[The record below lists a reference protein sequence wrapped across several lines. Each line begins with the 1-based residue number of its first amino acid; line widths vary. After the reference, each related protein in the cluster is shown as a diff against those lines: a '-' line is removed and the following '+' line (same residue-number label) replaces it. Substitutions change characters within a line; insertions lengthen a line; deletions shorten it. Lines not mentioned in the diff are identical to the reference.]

1 MQLNHLRNLKE
12 YIRLYHYAR
21 INNDS
26 IYGRNKYRFIHRVR
40 NRNSD
45 RRFTIIVFTSWL
57 DKEYDITVS
66 SGEPSKYIELLLTD
80 LNYRRKWVLKE
91 NKYIILDKEPID
103 KNKYDLIYTIK
114 KKDNKDDNDFKFVI
128 YLIKQAIDYINNLE
142 LVYNSSKED

>member
-1 MQLNHLRNLKE
+1 M
-12 YIRLYHYAR
+12 
-21 INNDS
+21 
-26 IYGRNKYRFIHRVR
+26 
-40 NRNSD
+40 
-45 RRFTIIVFTSWL
+45 IVFTSWL

-80 LNYRRKWVLKE
+80 LNYKRKWVLKE
-91 NKYIILDKEPID
+91 NKYIILDKEPIN

>member
-1 MQLNHLRNLKE
+1 M
-12 YIRLYHYAR
+12 
-21 INNDS
+21 
-26 IYGRNKYRFIHRVR
+26 FI
-40 NRNSD
+40 
-45 RRFTIIVFTSWL
+45 SWL
-57 DKEYDITVS
+57 DKEHDITVS

-114 KKDNKDDNDFKFVI
+114 KKDNKDDNDYKFAI

>member
-1 MQLNHLRNLKE
+1 M
-12 YIRLYHYAR
+12 
-21 INNDS
+21 
-26 IYGRNKYRFIHRVR
+26 
-40 NRNSD
+40 
-45 RRFTIIVFTSWL
+45 IVFTSWL

-114 KKDNKDDNDFKFVI
+114 KKDNKDNNDFKFVI

>member
-1 MQLNHLRNLKE
+1 MV
-12 YIRLYHYAR
+12 R
-21 INNDS
+21 ITN
-26 IYGRNKYRFIHRVR
+26 
-40 NRNSD
+40 
-45 RRFTIIVFTSWL
+45 WL

-103 KNKYDLIYTIK
+103 KNKYDLIYTVK
-114 KKDNKDDNDFKFVI
+114 KTDNEDVDEFKFIIFLV
-128 YLIKQAIDYINNLE
+128 KQAIDYINNLE

>member
-1 MQLNHLRNLKE
+1 MV
-12 YIRLYHYAR
+12 R
-21 INNDS
+21 ITN
-26 IYGRNKYRFIHRVR
+26 
-40 NRNSD
+40 
-45 RRFTIIVFTSWL
+45 WL

-103 KNKYDLIYTIK
+103 KNKYDLIYTLK
-114 KKDNKDDNDFKFVI
+114 KEDNEDVDEFKFIIFLVR
-128 YLIKQAIDYINNLE
+128 QAIDYINNLE

>member
-1 MQLNHLRNLKE
+1 MV
-12 YIRLYHYAR
+12 R
-21 INNDS
+21 ITN
-26 IYGRNKYRFIHRVR
+26 
-40 NRNSD
+40 
-45 RRFTIIVFTSWL
+45 WL

-103 KNKYDLIYTIK
+103 KNKYDLIYTVK
-114 KKDNKDDNDFKFVI
+114 KKDNEDVDEFKFIIFLVR
-128 YLIKQAIDYINNLE
+128 QAVDYINNLE

>member
-1 MQLNHLRNLKE
+1 M
-12 YIRLYHYAR
+12 
-21 INNDS
+21 
-26 IYGRNKYRFIHRVR
+26 
-40 NRNSD
+40 
-45 RRFTIIVFTSWL
+45 IVFTSWL

-91 NKYIILDKEPID
+91 NKYIILDKGPID

-142 LVYNSSKED
+142 LVYNSGKED

>member
-1 MQLNHLRNLKE
+1 M
-12 YIRLYHYAR
+12 
-21 INNDS
+21 
-26 IYGRNKYRFIHRVR
+26 V
-40 NRNSD
+40 
-45 RRFTIIVFTSWL
+45 VFTSWL

-103 KNKYDLIYTIK
+103 KNKYDLIYTVK
-114 KKDNKDDNDFKFVI
+114 KKDNEDVDEFKFIIFLV
-128 YLIKQAIDYINNLE
+128 KQAIDYINNLE

>member
-1 MQLNHLRNLKE
+1 M
-12 YIRLYHYAR
+12 
-21 INNDS
+21 
-26 IYGRNKYRFIHRVR
+26 
-40 NRNSD
+40 
-45 RRFTIIVFTSWL
+45 IVFTSWL

-114 KKDNKDDNDFKFVI
+114 KKDNKDDNDFNFVI

>member
-1 MQLNHLRNLKE
+1 M
-12 YIRLYHYAR
+12 
-21 INNDS
+21 
-26 IYGRNKYRFIHRVR
+26 
-40 NRNSD
+40 
-45 RRFTIIVFTSWL
+45 IVFTSWL

-80 LNYRRKWVLKE
+80 LNYKRKWVLKE

-142 LVYNSSKED
+142 VVYNSSKED

>member
-1 MQLNHLRNLKE
+1 M
-12 YIRLYHYAR
+12 
-21 INNDS
+21 
-26 IYGRNKYRFIHRVR
+26 
-40 NRNSD
+40 
-45 RRFTIIVFTSWL
+45 IVFTSWL
-57 DKEYDITVS
+57 GKEYDITVS

-80 LNYRRKWVLKE
+80 LNYRSKFVIKE

-142 LVYNSSKED
+142 LVYNSSKEE

>member
-1 MQLNHLRNLKE
+1 MV
-12 YIRLYHYAR
+12 R
-21 INNDS
+21 ITN
-26 IYGRNKYRFIHRVR
+26 
-40 NRNSD
+40 
-45 RRFTIIVFTSWL
+45 WL

-103 KNKYDLIYTIK
+103 KNKYDLIYTVK
-114 KKDNKDDNDFKFVI
+114 KKDNEDVDEFKFIIFLVR
-128 YLIKQAIDYINNLE
+128 QAIDYINNLE

>member
-1 MQLNHLRNLKE
+1 MV
-12 YIRLYHYAR
+12 R
-21 INNDS
+21 ITN
-26 IYGRNKYRFIHRVR
+26 
-40 NRNSD
+40 
-45 RRFTIIVFTSWL
+45 WL

-103 KNKYDLIYTIK
+103 KNKYDLIYTVK
-114 KKDNKDDNDFKFVI
+114 KKDNEDVDEFKFIIFLV
-128 YLIKQAIDYINNLE
+128 KQAIDYINNLE

>member
-1 MQLNHLRNLKE
+1 MVK
-12 YIRLYHYAR
+12 I
-21 INNDS
+21 
-26 IYGRNKYRFIHRVR
+26 
-40 NRNSD
+40 
-45 RRFTIIVFTSWL
+45 TSWL

-103 KNKYDLIYTIK
+103 KNKYDLIYTVK
-114 KKDNKDDNDFKFVI
+114 KKDNEDVDEFKFIIFLVR
-128 YLIKQAIDYINNLE
+128 QAIDYINNLE

>member
-1 MQLNHLRNLKE
+1 MV
-12 YIRLYHYAR
+12 R
-21 INNDS
+21 ITN
-26 IYGRNKYRFIHRVR
+26 
-40 NRNSD
+40 
-45 RRFTIIVFTSWL
+45 WL

-103 KNKYDLIYTIK
+103 KNKYDLIYTVT
-114 KKDNKDDNDFKFVI
+114 KKDNEDVDEFKFIIFLV
-128 YLIKQAIDYINNLE
+128 KQAIDYINNLE

>member
-1 MQLNHLRNLKE
+1 M
-12 YIRLYHYAR
+12 
-21 INNDS
+21 
-26 IYGRNKYRFIHRVR
+26 
-40 NRNSD
+40 
-45 RRFTIIVFTSWL
+45 IVFTSWL

-66 SGEPSKYIELLLTD
+66 SSEPSKYIELLLTD
-80 LNYRRKWVLKE
+80 LNYRRKWVLKDD
-91 NKYIILDKEPID
+91 KYIILDKEPIN

>member
-1 MQLNHLRNLKE
+1 M
-12 YIRLYHYAR
+12 
-21 INNDS
+21 
-26 IYGRNKYRFIHRVR
+26 
-40 NRNSD
+40 
-45 RRFTIIVFTSWL
+45 IVFTSWL
-57 DKEYDITVS
+57 DEEYDITVS

-80 LNYRRKWVLKE
+80 LNYRRKWVFKE

-142 LVYNSSKED
+142 VVYNSSKED